1 MASKRASGYVE
12 NVGNDAKK
20 QKPSQPS
27 VEEIAVVSMIIDGI
41 FYLTGINVK
50 DGEPYYQALEA
61 ISEKHGITAVVK
73 LTSGYVPGVSNPNTL
88 IYPVSFET
96 LDGVDIIVA
105 PVADKPEAPLQNHFP
120 AIFKFLDDALA
131 KECRILV
138 HCREGRSRSVAV
150 LVAYLMYSRQMTFA
164 DAIQLIA
171 SKRPI
176 IATKFTAMLSKFEE
190 FLRANGH
197 YSSPDS
203 KVGLDVIP
211 QFTA

>member
-1 MASKRASGYVE
+1 MASKRTSGYVVE
-12 NVGNDAKK
+12 PDSKK

-27 VEEIAVVSMIIDGI
+27 AEEIAVVSMIIDGL

-50 DGEPYYQALEA
+50 DGEPYRRALED
-61 ISEKHGITAVVK
+61 ICQKHGITAVVK
-73 LTSGYVPGVSNPNTL
+73 LTSGFVPGVSDPNTL
-88 IYPVSFET
+88 IYPVSLEKQ
-96 LDGVDIIVA
+96 DGVDIIVA

-120 AIFKFLDDALA
+120 EIFKFMDRAVA
-131 KECRILV
+131 EGCTTLV